1 MNKIKIERNTN
12 GDTRVATK
20 TPSIKE
26 FDASNCKHTQDVK
39 NMMGAFADKIEDRA
53 FSHDWSKLEEP
64 HRSAFYRDL
73 CNTIEGRMDFKEG
86 EWCKFHYDNERH
98 HLLRRC
104 PDDVNLVDVIEML
117 CDCVCAGMARSG
129 SVRDIE
135 INTEILERAVRNTV
149 KLLENAVE
157 LVEESE

>member
-1 MNKIKIERNTN
+1 MKKIKIERNTN

-26 FDASNCKHTQDVK
+26 FDASNCKHAQDVR
-39 NMMGAFADKIEDRA
+39 NMMFEFANEIKNRSTD
-53 FSHDWSKLEEP
+53 HDWSKSYEP
-64 HRSAFYRDL
+64 YRSMFYRDL
-73 CNTIEGRMDFKEG
+73 CNTIEGRMKFEEG

-104 PDDVNLVDVIEML
+104 PDDVNLIDVLEML

-129 SVRDIE
+129 EVRDLE
-135 INTEILERAVRNTV
+135 IDAEILDRAVRNTV
-149 KLLENAVE
+149 TLLENAVE
-157 LVEESE
+157 LEEESE

>member
-1 MNKIKIERNTN
+1 MKTIKIERNTN

-20 TPSIKE
+20 VPSIKE
-26 FDASNCKHTQDVK
+26 FNASNYKHAQDVR
-39 NMMGAFADKIEDRA
+39 NMMFTFADEIKNRSTD
-53 FSHDWSKLEEP
+53 HDWTKLYEP
-64 HRSAFYRDL
+64 HRSMFYRDL
-73 CNTIEGRMDFKEG
+73 CNTIEGRMNFDDG

-104 PDDVNLVDVIEML
+104 PDDVNLIDVLEML

-129 SVRDIE
+129 CVRDLE
-135 INTEILERAVRNTV
+135 INAEILDRAVRNTV
-149 KLLENAVE
+149 TLLENAVE